1 VTLREEP
8 AVLES
13 LEFEAWRAGR
23 TLSDEIRHALREH
36 LRREERPLNAEDRY
50 RTAHHEAGHR
60 LPVLHG

>member
-1 VTLREEP
+1 MKNRQPERPSLDRRVTLREEP

-36 LRREERPLNAEDRY
+36 LRREEQP
-50 RTAHHEAGHR
+50 
-60 LPVLHG
+60 